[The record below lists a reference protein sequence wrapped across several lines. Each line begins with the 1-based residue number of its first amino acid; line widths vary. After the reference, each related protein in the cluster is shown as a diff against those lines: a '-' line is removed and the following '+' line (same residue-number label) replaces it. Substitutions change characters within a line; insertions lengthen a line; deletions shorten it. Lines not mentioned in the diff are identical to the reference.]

1 MFELEFSLSTC
12 WYIGQVCLHGQFE
25 ELLSG
30 PPSRNPKFRLISN
43 VRTEQFPLQAL
54 PAAPCGVVGGWG
66 VVGGGGGVAVTGLLR
81 RGTPLGIFWVD
92 FCSAHGIS
100 KRGRERQTDINS
112 FC

>member
-54 PAAPCGVVGGWG
+54 PAAPCGVVGGWWG
-66 VVGGGGGVAVTGLLR
+66 VGGGAGVGGWQSQGFFGEAH
-81 RGTPLGIFWVD
+81 PLGFSGLTFVQHME
-92 FCSAHGIS
+92 FP
-100 KRGRERQTDINS
+100 REVERDRQI
-112 FC
+112 